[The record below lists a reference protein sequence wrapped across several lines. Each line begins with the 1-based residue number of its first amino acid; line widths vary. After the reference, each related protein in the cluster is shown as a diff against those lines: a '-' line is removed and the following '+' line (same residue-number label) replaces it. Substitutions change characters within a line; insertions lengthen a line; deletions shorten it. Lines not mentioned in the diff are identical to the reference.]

1 MAFRLSRRFTE
12 NFLICPKIVQYVRKW
27 PEKVEEEAPINGQH
41 AEAEPT
47 IEASTEPVVEQ
58 TNGFKHAEEAPQEEA
73 APVHNNGTAN
83 AFVEEEVNEE
93 KSMPTNYVNLDYLRS
108 ISGND
113 ENIIRK
119 AIEKFLDTTPE
130 LLNQMGEQLNA
141 SDAQALGKSAHKLK
155 SSVA

>member
-1 MAFRLSRRFTE
+1 M
-12 NFLICPKIVQYVRKW
+12 
-27 PEKVEEEAPINGQH
+27 
-41 AEAEPT
+41 
-47 IEASTEPVVEQ
+47 EQ

>member
-1 MAFRLSRRFTE
+1 MFPNLLKCQLLYS
-12 NFLICPKIVQYVRKW
+12 KIVQYVRKW
-27 PEKVEEEAPINGQH
+27 PEEAEEEAPINGQH

-47 IEASTEPVVEQ
+47 LEASSEPVVEQ
-58 TNGFKHAEEAPQEEA
+58 ANGFSHAEEAPQEEA
-73 APVHNNGTAN
+73 EPVHNNGTAN
-83 AFVEEEVNEE
+83 AFNEE

-130 LLNQMGEQLNA
+130 LLDQMGEQLNA

-155 SSVA
+155 SSVAFMG